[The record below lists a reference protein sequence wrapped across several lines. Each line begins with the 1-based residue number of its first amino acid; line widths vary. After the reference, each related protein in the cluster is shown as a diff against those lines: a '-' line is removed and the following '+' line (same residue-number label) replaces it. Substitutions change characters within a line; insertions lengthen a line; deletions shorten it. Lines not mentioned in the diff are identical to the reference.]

1 MVSIAAQVNQAQAAP
16 TVTAAEVQAQAPPPV
31 QTQANSVAIPR
42 DTVTIS
48 PQAQSIVATAAA
60 PNIGSSALTN
70 AVSNIQP
77 SSSATVSVQVQV
89 QQLASQGLSA
99 NQIASNL
106 NVSVSTVDLYL
117 TTAPP
122 AGASNAAPA
131 PAANSRI
138 LY

>member
-1 MVSIAAQVNQAQAAP
+1 MVSLAAQINQAPAVPAVTTASKLQPSAP
-16 TVTAAEVQAQAPPPV
+16 AQTAPV
-31 QTQANSVAIPR
+31 AVPQ

-48 PQAQSIVATAAA
+48 PQAQSIVASSAA
-60 PNIGSSALTN
+60 PSIGSNLPAS
-70 AVSNIQP
+70 AVSNIQV
-77 SSSATVSVQVQV
+77 SSVATVSVQVQV

-117 TTAPP
+117 TTASPV
-122 AGASNAAPA
+122 GASSAAPA
-131 PAANSRI
+131 LAANNRI

>member
-1 MVSIAAQVNQAQAAP
+1 MVSLAAQINQAPAVPAVTTP
-16 TVTAAEVQAQAPPPV
+16 TASKVQAQAPAESAPV
-31 QTQANSVAIPR
+31 AVPE

-48 PQAQSIVATAAA
+48 PQAQSTVASSTA
-60 PNIGSSALTN
+60 PSIGSNLPAS

-77 SSSATVSVQVQV
+77 GAVASESVQVQV

-106 NVSVSTVDLYL
+106 NGSVSTVDLYL
-117 TTAPP
+117 ATASPV
-122 AGASNAAPA
+122 GASSAAPA
-131 PAANSRI
+131 LAAGNRI